1 MSRPNEK
8 KGAKRLIQKEPKAK
22 KTPKYEG
29 KQLILYRCYLA
40 LVILSAVIVAGYVI
54 FHLVSAPPDPDKG
67 GKYPVST
74 RPPQTTTTIDPETGE
89 EIVIEIP
96 GLPEDRKEQFYTFLV
111 VGQSQDE
118 GGKLCDTMML
128 VAYDVPNQRLSVM
141 NLPRDTYV
149 RYRGDPVLLNS
160 IFNRGGGIEALKKEI
175 QELTGVYPDYHVIIQ
190 WEALGELVDAIG
202 GVYFDV
208 PFDMYYNDLS
218 QHFKIDVKKGYQLL
232 NGEDAMGVVRWR
244 QNSIGDTGI
253 KDRHYGYAEGDLG
266 RIKTQ
271 QAFMK
276 AVLAKCLQPDVL
288 LPNLMEYIGIF
299 QKNVETDLSV
309 PNMAYFGKSAIGG
322 LDVDDV
328 NFITLPNTYAG
339 DGHLL
344 PLGNEIVKTVNENFN
359 PYEANIRRSELDL
372 VDHVAIATATPDPEE
387 SEEPE
392 TSETPEP
399 EDSESPEPSESDDVI
414 LPPGTIARPSA
425 APSGSPRPSQSA
437 GPETGATPRPE
448 TSATPRPSQSAAV
461 SAEPSRPAE
470 PEATP
475 TPEPPAEPAT
485 PPPAPAEE
493 DPILPPGV

>member
-8 KGAKRLIQKEPKAK
+8 KGAKRLIKKEPKAK

-29 KQLILYRCYLA
+29 KQLIIYRCYLA
-40 LVILSAVIVAGYVI
+40 LVIISALIVAGYVI
-54 FHLVSAPPDPDKG
+54 FHLFSAPPDPPG
-67 GKYPVST
+67 GGDNPVNT
-74 RPPQTTTTIDPETGE
+74 RPPQTTTTVDPETGE

-128 VAYDVPNQRLSVM
+128 VAYDVPQQKLSVM

-149 RYRGDPVLLNS
+149 RYRGDAVLLNS
-160 IFNRGGGIEALKKEI
+160 IFNRGGGIEALKKEV
-175 QELTGVYPDYHVIIQ
+175 QELTGIYPDYHVIIQ

-202 GVYFDV
+202 GVYFEV

-218 QHFKIDVKKGYQLL
+218 QHFKIDLKKGYQLL
-232 NGEDAMGVVRWR
+232 DGEGAMGVVRWR
-244 QNSIGDTGI
+244 KNSIGDTGRE
-253 KDRHYGYAEGDLG
+253 DHSYGYREGDLG

-276 AVLAKCLQPDVL
+276 AVLAKCLQPEVL
-288 LPNLMEYIGIF
+288 LPNLAGYINIF

-322 LDVDDV
+322 LDMDNVE
-328 NFITLPNTYAG
+328 FITLPNTSAG
-339 DGHLL
+339 NGHLL
-344 PLGNEIVKTVNENFN
+344 PVGGEIVKTVNEHFN
-359 PYEANIRRSELDL
+359 PYETAIRRGELDL
-372 VDHVAIATATPDPEE
+372 VDISAIVTPTPEPEE

-392 TSETPEP
+392 PSETPDP
-399 EDSESPEPSESDDVI
+399 EDSESPEPTESDDVI
-414 LPPGTIARPSA
+414 LPPGTITRPSA
-425 APSGSPRPSQSA
+425 SPRPSES
-437 GPETGATPRPE
+437 GKPTG
-448 TSATPRPSQSAAV
+448 SSRPSESPKPEESGQPSA
-461 SAEPSRPAE
+461 PPASE
-470 PEATP
+470 APASTPEP
-475 TPEPPAEPAT
+475 TPEPPAEPET
-485 PPPAPAEE
+485 PPPATPAPAED